1 MSTGRGPMF
10 FSRVAQSPP
19 VNKTDVTDHKRH
31 CSQHVAFSDSTTH
44 LNKTLLLT
52 FNIFHDHAQVPPC
65 LKGAVH
71 GHHKGVF
78 SKGKD
83 VSLHKGLLYLIPQNQ
98 ILLVD
103 LFHGEPLLC
112 LLVPNQI
119 HSAVGT
125 NILPVSMRVELTGK
139 QLQIIAKN
147 ILKMK
152 GKDREPHP

>member
-19 VNKTDVTDHKRH
+19 ANKTDVTEHIRH
-31 CSQHVAFSDSTTH
+31 CSQHAAFSDSTTH
-44 LNKTLLLT
+44 LKKPLLLT

-119 HSAVGT
+119 HSAVGQT
-125 NILPVSMRVELTGK
+125 FYQSVTGK

-147 ILKMK
+147 VLKTK
-152 GKDREPHP
+152 GKDRKPHP